1 MQIRIGRCMGWKAW
15 NAIVSTLARCLCA
28 CIWTVDEVLSGSSKY
43 YLKCKTY
50 KQIQQNTP
58 TALSLTHSNER
69 AYCAS
74 EKDRAIESIVQTVY
88 HTLTA
93 QPSRIQRWAKGKF
106 AKVRVVCF
114 CWRNIVMF
122 APRTY
127 THIPTV
133 NVVAK
138 RHAYMIF
145 HSIFPLFTSFRCD
158 FLAGKFAQPTDNL
171 FVYLLCVFT
180 RGVFFH
186 IP

>member
-1 MQIRIGRCMGWKAW
+1 MHGVKSMKCNCFLGRCVCAPVFEWWMRCSVVAANIIW
-15 NAIVSTLARCLCA
+15 NARRTNRYNRTHQQLFRSLIRTKEDITGVR
-28 CIWTVDEVLSGSSKY
+28 
-43 YLKCKTY
+43 KT
-50 KQIQQNTP
+50 
-58 TALSLTHSNER
+58 ER
-69 AYCAS
+69 LNPM
-74 EKDRAIESIVQTVY
+74 VQTVY
-88 HTLTA
+88 RTLTA

-158 FLAGKFAQPTDNL
+158 F
-171 FVYLLCVFT
+171 
-180 RGVFFH
+180 
-186 IP
+186 